1 MFKVA
6 TKDDDYYL
14 SCHRELN
21 VVPCPPS
28 WTTPNQCVGLAFE
41 PRSEKADAEAD
52 KKTVLSAPE
61 NGLCCIS
68 KLILPTNDTRY
79 SSRGQDSSNSQAAKA
94 GLP

>member
-1 MFKVA
+1 MT

-14 SCHRELN
+14 SCHHELN
-21 VVPCPPS
+21 VVHCPPS
-28 WTTPNQCVGLAFE
+28 WTTSNRCVGLAFE

-52 KKTVLSAPE
+52 KKTILSAPE

-68 KLILPTNDTRY
+68 KLILPTNDTCY